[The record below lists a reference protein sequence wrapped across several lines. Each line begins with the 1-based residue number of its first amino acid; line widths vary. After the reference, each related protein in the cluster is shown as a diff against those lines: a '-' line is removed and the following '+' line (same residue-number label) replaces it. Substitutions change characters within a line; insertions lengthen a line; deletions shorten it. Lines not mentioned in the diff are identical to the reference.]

1 MKQTDQGEEIF
12 HWMNELDLASEI
24 EQITDNLI
32 RSQYKPFID
41 GSINAPVPFRGE
53 GEIKLIILGQDPTV
67 QNPEYRKKIKVTL
80 LLNQPGGLR
89 NYLGNICNGLGINLD
104 KNVYAT
110 NLLKNFFTKPPDQIR
125 KEKSEFM
132 QLVAAYWIP
141 LLIKEIS
148 VFPNIPVL
156 TLGEPI
162 LNCLLKTSDRVLIRN
177 YWGYKGPALYDENF
191 YFIPSEEN
199 VLNRSIFPFPHIHGL
214 KKKLYMSQIGGYVKF
229 MRKMT
234 NQFILSERS
243 IE

>member
-1 MKQTDQGEEIF
+1 
-12 HWMNELDLASEI
+12 MNELDLASEI

-32 RSQYKPFID
+32 KSQHKSFID
-41 GSINAPVPFRGE
+41 GSIHAPVPFQGK
-53 GEIKLIILGQDPTV
+53 GDIKLIILGQDPTV
-67 QNPEYRKKIKVTL
+67 QNPKYRKNIKVTL

-89 NYLGNICNGLGINLD
+89 TYLENICNGLGINLE

-125 KEKSEFM
+125 KENFDFM
-132 QLVAAYWIP
+132 HLVAAYWIP

-156 TLGEPI
+156 TLGEPV
-162 LNCLLKTSDRVLIRN
+162 LNCLLKTPDWVLIRN

-191 YFIPSEEN
+191 NFISSEEN
-199 VLNRSIFPFPHIHGL
+199 VLNRNIFPFPHIHGL
-214 KKKLYMSQIGGYVKF
+214 KHKFYLSQIAGYVKF

-234 NQFILSERS
+234 NQFILPERS